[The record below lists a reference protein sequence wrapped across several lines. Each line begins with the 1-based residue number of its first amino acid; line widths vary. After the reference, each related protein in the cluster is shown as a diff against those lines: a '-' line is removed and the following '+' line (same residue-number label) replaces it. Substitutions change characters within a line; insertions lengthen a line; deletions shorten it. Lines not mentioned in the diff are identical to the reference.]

1 MTFVLVDDELSQE
14 YKKQC
19 FKEEGG
25 EVWWSLTV
33 PFPLPRPHESGIWST
48 ISSNGESD
56 TGSISNRSKKGK
68 KTESPFES
76 RPKLARTNS
85 FSKKK
90 PELSSLRTQ
99 GSAVLATRGSSG

>member
-33 PFPLPRPHESGIWST
+33 PFPLPRP
-48 ISSNGESD
+48 
-56 TGSISNRSKKGK
+56 
-68 KTESPFES
+68 
-76 RPKLARTNS
+76 
-85 FSKKK
+85 
-90 PELSSLRTQ
+90 
-99 GSAVLATRGSSG
+99 TREWDLEHHLFQRRV